1 MAKRFAR
8 RCEHSS
14 GQASLQTEQ
23 PIAAL
28 SCAAAHAV
36 SFVTW
41 AAHSAMGSVLRK
53 ALRGLQNPRPDPSE
67 SMDDTDVH
75 ETKG

>member
-28 SCAAAHAV
+28 SCAAAH
-36 SFVTW
+36 VTW

>member
-14 GQASLQTEQ
+14 GQASLQTER
-23 PIAAL
+23 